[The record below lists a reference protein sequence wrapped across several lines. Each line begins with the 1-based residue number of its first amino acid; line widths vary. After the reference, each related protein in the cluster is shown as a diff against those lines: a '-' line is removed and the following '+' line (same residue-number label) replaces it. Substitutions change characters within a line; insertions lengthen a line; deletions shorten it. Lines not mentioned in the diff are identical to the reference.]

1 MEPKA
6 SRISSYLFVI
16 GLIGSL
22 IAGVLVHEL
31 YIGSVGQAWISVVFV
46 VIGLVIGFFMPV
58 VKKVEE
64 EIYILLLVMVA
75 LLIASNMGIFASFNT
90 ATGTNLGDIINSI
103 VGYIAVFSAAAI
115 IMLAIRTITH
125 FHVSKIS

>member
-58 VKKVEE
+58 VKKSRGRD
-64 EIYILLLVMVA
+64 IHPVA
-75 LLIASNMGIFASFNT
+75 GHGS
-90 ATGTNLGDIINSI
+90 
-103 VGYIAVFSAAAI
+103 AVD
-115 IMLAIRTITH
+115 R
-125 FHVSKIS
+125 